1 MTWHDA
7 FVIGARAPPFVDAR
21 APPFD
26 HARAPPF
33 DCEVVFRVNLT
44 PVTRGIS
51 FFWKSTFCM
60 HKTQQAKASKL
71 VLLWFCSAKK
81 NRNRLFTMATPP
93 QRIQVCVAISRLV
106 ESELSSPSLAY
117 NELRT

>member
-44 PVTRGIS
+44 PVTHPRDFI
-51 FFWKSTFCM
+51 FLEIHFLHAQNSTS
-60 HKTQQAKASKL
+60 QSK
-71 VLLWFCSAKK
+71 
-81 NRNRLFTMATPP
+81 
-93 QRIQVCVAISRLV
+93 
-106 ESELSSPSLAY
+106 
-117 NELRT
+117 